1 MFHHFQTK
9 LFFLNI
15 DSEAIECEKTQL
27 KKCEFPADIENLAL
41 DRHQSVSFCEAL
53 ISDVMGNYSKFIF
66 KSEHKVWLTVS

>member
-27 KKCEFPADIENLAL
+27 KQCEFPADISTSREFSTGQAPE
-41 DRHQSVSFCEAL
+41 CEFL
-53 ISDVMGNYSKFIF
+53 
-66 KSEHKVWLTVS
+66 